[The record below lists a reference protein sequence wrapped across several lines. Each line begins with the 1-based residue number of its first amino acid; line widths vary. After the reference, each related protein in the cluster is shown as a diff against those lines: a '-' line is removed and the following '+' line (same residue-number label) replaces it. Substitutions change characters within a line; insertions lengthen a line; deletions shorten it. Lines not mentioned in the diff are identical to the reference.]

1 MQSLTV
7 FNTAVSTDSENRVSL
22 NDLYRIAEQK
32 SMAAGKMS
40 PRDWARKDIGAGF
53 IDHIQNATDSPVIKS
68 KRGKGGGTFAHWQ
81 VALAYAKYLSHDL
94 HEQVNN
100 IYAGYVTASPEM
112 AVDMVDRMG
121 AKGAKW
127 VAARA
132 DGRVQRLHFTDVLKR
147 HGVLQGWQYGACTNA
162 VYEPILGAKAPAL
175 KNQRGVPAKA
185 SLRDAMSLKEVMA
198 TGLAEAIAA
207 EAIENK
213 GSEGY
218 DQCQTE
224 CSDAARRV
232 KSIL

>member
-22 NDLYRIAEQK
+22 NDLCRIAEQK
-32 SMAAGKMS
+32 GMAGGKSAPKEWRKFAGA
-40 PRDWARKDIGAGF
+40 DF
-53 IDHIQNATDSPVIKS
+53 IDHIQKGCTATVIKS

-100 IYAGYVTASPEM
+100 VYAGYATASPEM
-112 AVDMVDRMG
+112 AADMVERMD

-132 DGRVQRLHFTDVLKR
+132 DGVAQRLHFTDALKK
-147 HGVLQGWQYGACTNA
+147 HGVILGWQYGACTNA
-162 VYEPILGAKAPAL
+162 IYVPLLGDKAPAV
-175 KNQRGVPAKA
+175 KKSRNVPAKR
-185 SLRDAMSLKEVMA
+185 SLRDAMTMKEIMA
-198 TGLAEAIAA
+198 TGLAEAMAA
-207 EAIENK
+207 EAIEDK
-213 GSEGY
+213 DLQGY
-218 DQCQTE
+218 SACLAE
-224 CSDAARRV
+224 CNDAASRV